1 MKEKIEN
8 ELDNLDDYDQAFV
21 DLISQPGF
29 SLDLNCVKIFSRPMR
44 TGKDYSEVNFR
55 IPYLLT
61 NTPVRL
67 LIATTPDNAI
77 INDWENDMKNMCA
90 DHAWRFETDPEAIVE
105 ALEDGRKVVTYITNN
120 KAFTSRSGIIRLYDY
135 LDKNNLYDFS
145 SFTCDEFHTW
155 SLSCQEN
162 SLPVKGW
169 SGDPRSVKNVMYKLM
184 ERVAAVS
191 PYIFGKTATANKEV
205 TGEILTG
212 GTLRYKLI
220 NPLVEGEQKQYA
232 HRVGHFGD
240 VTYYDNTIGLFSP
253 DLMSM
258 KETWKLCL
266 ETEASLSKEVN
277 VKRAILIPCADESK
291 FIKKSDEDRQHADPT
306 PEIFLSD
313 FVKPNSK
320 LIGDKDGVEI
330 GFVLTCDESYSFD
343 CNGSKVTDDIS
354 GKEILRRIKDIT
366 DPSILLVVKNMA
378 GRGVSLPP
386 VKAIFFAKHINR
398 IVDSSAITEMIEQIF
413 GRAKSVFI
421 GALQNDF
428 WTTYGGNLNNVPLS
442 PRSVKVLNQ
451 YNLYMPDNATMK
463 AAVEN
468 HVKYDACTWDM
479 LEGPMKDQS
488 DICPTCGCP
497 SNGHCQNHENVE
509 DIEKYITP
517 TIDRG
522 SVTDELKIEGS

>member
-21 DLISQPGF
+21 DLVSHPNF
-29 SLDLNCVKIFSRPMR
+29 SLDLDCVKIFSRPMR
-44 TGKDYSEVNFR
+44 TGKDYSDVNFR

-61 NTPVRL
+61 NTPIRL

-77 INDWENDMKNMCA
+77 INDWENDMKNMCT
-90 DHAWRFETDPEAIVE
+90 DHSWRFETDPEIIVE
-105 ALEDGRKVVTYITNN
+105 ALESGRKVVTYITNN
-120 KAFTSRSGIIRLYDY
+120 KAFTSRSGIIRLYEY
-135 LDKNNLYDFS
+135 LDKNNLFGLVS
-145 SFTCDEFHTW
+145 LNCDEFHIW

-169 SGDPRSVKNVMYKLM
+169 AGDFNIQTGKKKNVMYKLM

-191 PYIFGKTATANKEV
+191 PYVFGKTATANKEV

-212 GTLRYKLI
+212 GELKYRLI

-232 HRVGHFGD
+232 HRVGHLGV
-240 VTYYDNTIGLFSP
+240 VTYYNNITGLYP
-253 DLMSM
+253 ADLMSM
-258 KETWKLCL
+258 KETWKFCL

-277 VKRAILIPCADESK
+277 VKRAILIPCADDSK
-291 FIKKSDEDRQHADPT
+291 FEKGPEADPT

-343 CNGSKVTDDIS
+343 CNGTKVTGEIS

-413 GRAKSVFI
+413 GRAKNVFI

-428 WTTYGGNLNNVPLS
+428 WTEYGGDLNNVPLS

-488 DICPTCGCP
+488 DICPTCGC
-497 SNGHCQNHENVE
+497 NGYCQSHERVE
-509 DIEKYITP
+509 DIEKYVTP
-517 TIDRG
+517 AINRG
-522 SVTDELKIEGS
+522 SVDAELKIEGS